1 MNQSASLLWGDD
13 GGHQM
18 SVIPLSDTSGKPK
31 RFPAVTAS
39 GLRRCARDAGSVEF
53 TVTIAY
59 GPKTEI
65 MRPHDSNS

>member
-18 SVIPLSDTSGKPK
+18 SVIPLSDTSRKPK

-39 GLRRCARDAGSVEF
+39 GLRRPIPRVHRHAV
-53 TVTIAY
+53 V
-59 GPKTEI
+59 
-65 MRPHDSNS
+65 